1 MRFAVLA
8 LALMSAAGPAFAG
21 PGGCH
26 SGEETAQIS
35 CAEGQV
41 WDAKSAS
48 CIPLQS

>member
-1 MRFAVLA
+1 MRFSVIA
-8 LALMSAAGPAFAG
+8 LVLMSAASPAFAG

-26 SGEETAQIS
+26 SGEETAQMS
-35 CAEGQV
+35 CAEGLV